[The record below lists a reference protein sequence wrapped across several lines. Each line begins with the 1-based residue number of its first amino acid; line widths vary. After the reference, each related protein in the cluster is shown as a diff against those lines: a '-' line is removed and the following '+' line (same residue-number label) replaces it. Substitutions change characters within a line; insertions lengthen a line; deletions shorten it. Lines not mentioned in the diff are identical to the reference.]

1 MHRWCNQCR
10 HTICRKFHW
19 SGTLSLPTRSTA
31 DGVGAASPLLE
42 PAKAIVE
49 ELCRMRRL
57 EGATAKDEEGA
68 TLRLPSKL
76 KLRNPLESSIRI
88 EEWI

>member
-1 MHRWCNQCR
+1 MKRV
-10 HTICRKFHW
+10 RK
-19 SGTLSLPTRSTA
+19 GGERERERER
-31 DGVGAASPLLE
+31 GE
-42 PAKAIVE
+42 E
-49 ELCRMRRL
+49 ELNV
-57 EGATAKDEEGA
+57 EEGA